1 MGIKLKIMEKV
12 TNPKVKL
19 LSEGEKLTA
28 KQMKAKAGDLLP
40 KHTANLESVL
50 VVMEGVCVLTLDK
63 TDHTL
68 NPGDSFVVP
77 AAIIHQIRAIEDF
90 RAVHIMPKEIAFTF
104 YK

>member
-1 MGIKLKIMEKV
+1 MEKV

-19 LSEGEKLTA
+19 LSEGEKFTV
-28 KQMKAKAGDLLP
+28 KQMRAKAGELLP

-50 VVMEGVCVLTLDK
+50 IVMDE

-68 NPGDSFVVP
+68 HEGDSFIIP
-77 AAIIHQIRAIEDF
+77 ADIMHQIRAIEDF

>member
-1 MGIKLKIMEKV
+1 MEKV

-19 LSEGEKLTA
+19 LAEGEKLTA

-50 VVMEGVCVLTLDK
+50 VVMEGVCVLTMDE

-68 NPGDSFVVP
+68 REGDSFIIP
-77 AAIIHQIRAIEDF
+77 ADIMHQIRAIEDF
-90 RAVHIMPKEIAFTF
+90 RAAHIMPKEIEFTF